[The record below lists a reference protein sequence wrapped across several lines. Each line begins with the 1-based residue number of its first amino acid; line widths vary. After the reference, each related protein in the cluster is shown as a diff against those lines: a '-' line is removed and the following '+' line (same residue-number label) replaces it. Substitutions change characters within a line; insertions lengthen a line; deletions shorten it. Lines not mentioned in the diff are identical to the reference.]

1 MLQKWLP
8 KQKKWHYLIL
18 IGCVGVGI
26 LLFSSFLTTQEE
38 DAISNPLA
46 AEKEKTKPTSR
57 VEHNGMQGY
66 EEQFETELSSIL
78 SKVVGVSD
86 VSVVVNLDSTE
97 EEVVQ
102 SDTRESEQTTNEA
115 DTKGGSRSVNQNNVD
130 KKTSVYRTNQGEQ
143 PIVIKRLKPRVRGVL
158 VVARGVENLQVRALV
173 IEAVQRILDVPTYRI
188 SVLPRG

>member
-18 IGCVGVGI
+18 VGCVGAGI

-38 DAISNPLA
+38 DAVSNPLA
-46 AEKEKTKPTSR
+46 TNKTTSKPTNSLQQ
-57 VEHNGMQGY
+57 NGMQGY
-66 EEQFETELSSIL
+66 EEQFETELSTIL

-102 SDTRESEQTTNEA
+102 SDTRESEQTTTEA

-130 KKTSVYRTNQGEQ
+130 KKASVYRTNQGEQ
-143 PIVIKRLKPRVRGVL
+143 PIVIKRLKPKVRGVL

-173 IEAVQRILDVPTYRI
+173 IEAVQRILDVPSYRI
-188 SVLPRG
+188 SVLPKG

>member
-18 IGCVGVGI
+18 VGCVGAGI

-38 DAISNPLA
+38 DAISNPLSTG
-46 AEKEKTKPTSR
+46 KTSVKPTNGLKQ
-57 VEHNGMQGY
+57 NGMQDY
-66 EEQFETELSSIL
+66 EEQFESELSAIL

-173 IEAVQRILDVPTYRI
+173 IEAVQRILDVPSYRI

>member
-18 IGCVGVGI
+18 VGCVGVGI

-38 DAISNPLA
+38 DATSNPLTT
-46 AEKEKTKPTSR
+46 EQSDSKPTGSLQQ
-57 VEHNGMQGY
+57 NGMKGY
-66 EEQFETELSSIL
+66 EEQFENELSTIL

-86 VSVVVNLDSTE
+86 VSVVVNIDSTE
-97 EEVVQ
+97 EEVLQ
-102 SDTRESEQTTNEA
+102 SDIHESEQTTSES

-130 KKTSVYRTNQGEQ
+130 KKTSVYRTDRGEQ
-143 PIVIKRLKPRVRGVL
+143 PIIIKRLKPRVRGVL
-158 VVARGVENLQVRALV
+158 VVARGVENLQVKALV
-173 IEAVQRILDVPTYRI
+173 MEAVQRILDVPSYRI

>member
-18 IGCVGVGI
+18 VGCVGVGI
-26 LLFSSFLTTQEE
+26 LLFSSFMTTQEE
-38 DAISNPLA
+38 DAGPSHFVTKENTNP
-46 AEKEKTKPTSR
+46 TPTLQQ
-57 VEHNGMQGY
+57 NGMQGY
-66 EEQFETELSSIL
+66 EQQFESELSDIL

-102 SDTRESEQTTNEA
+102 SDMRESEQVTSES
-115 DTKGGSRSVNQNNVD
+115 DIKGGTRSVNQNNVD
-130 KKTSVYRTNQGEQ
+130 KKTSVYRTDQGEQ
-143 PIVIKRLKPRVRGVL
+143 PIIIKRLKPRVRGVL

-173 IEAVQRILDVPTYRI
+173 MEAVQRILDVPTYRI

>member
-46 AEKEKTKPTSR
+46 TEKEKTKPTSS
-57 VEHNGMQGY
+57 VQQNGMQGY
-66 EEQFETELSSIL
+66 EDQFETELSSIL

-102 SDTRESEQTTNEA
+102 SDTRESEQTTSEA

>member
-18 IGCVGVGI
+18 VGCVGAGI

-38 DAISNPLA
+38 DATSNPLA
-46 AEKEKTKPTSR
+46 TEQRDSKPSGNMQQ
-57 VEHNGMQGY
+57 NGMKGY
-66 EEQFETELSSIL
+66 EEQFENELSTIL

-97 EEVVQ
+97 EEVLQ
-102 SDTRESEQTTNEA
+102 SDTHESEQTTSES

-130 KKTSVYRTNQGEQ
+130 KKTSVYRTERGEQ
-143 PIVIKRLKPRVRGVL
+143 PIIIKRLKPRVRGVL

-173 IEAVQRILDVPTYRI
+173 MEAVQRILDVPSYRI

>member
-1 MLQKWLP
+1 MLQKWLS
-8 KQKKWHYLIL
+8 KGKKWHYLIL
-18 IGCVGVGI
+18 IGCVGAGI

-38 DAISNPLA
+38 DATSNPLTTT
-46 AEKEKTKPTSR
+46 KSDTKPKPAMK
-57 VEHNGMQGY
+57 NGMQDY
-66 EEQFETELSSIL
+66 ENQFETELSAIL

-97 EEVVQ
+97 EEVLQ

-115 DTKGGSRSVNQNNVD
+115 DTKGGSRSVNQNNTD

-143 PIVIKRLKPRVRGVL
+143 PIIIKRLKPKVRGVL

-173 IEAVQRILDVPTYRI
+173 MEAVQRILDVPAYRI
-188 SVLPRG
+188 SILPRG

>member
-18 IGCVGVGI
+18 VGCVGAGI

-38 DAISNPLA
+38 DATSNPLA
-46 AEKEKTKPTSR
+46 TEQRDSKPSGNMQQ
-57 VEHNGMQGY
+57 NGMKGY
-66 EEQFETELSSIL
+66 EEQFENELSTIL

-86 VSVVVNLDSTE
+86 VSVVVNLDSTT
-97 EEVVQ
+97 
-102 SDTRESEQTTNEA
+102 SES

-130 KKTSVYRTNQGEQ
+130 KKTSVYRTERGEQ
-143 PIVIKRLKPRVRGVL
+143 PIIIKRLKPRVRGVL

-173 IEAVQRILDVPTYRI
+173 MEAVQRILDVPSYRI

>member
-18 IGCVGVGI
+18 IGCLGAGL
-26 LLFSSFLTTQEE
+26 LLFSSFLTNQEE
-38 DAISNPLA
+38 DAVSPPLM
-46 AEKEKTKPTSR
+46 TDTTNSKPTNRLQQNS
-57 VEHNGMQGY
+57 MQDY
-66 EEQFETELSSIL
+66 EEQFETELSAIL

-115 DTKGGSRSVNQNNVD
+115 DTKGGTRSVNQNNVD

-173 IEAVQRILDVPTYRI
+173 IEAVQRILDVPSYRI